1 MTIAL
6 ETTSRRLISSS
17 KVEGTAVYN
26 ADGEK
31 LGTVEC
37 LMIHKEKGS
46 VAYAV
51 MSFGGFLGL
60 GEKRHPVPW
69 QSMVYDTTKEGYV
82 VNLSKDELKAAPNL
96 DPGEYGQLGERDY
109 EEMVFTHYKAEPYWL

>member
-1 MTIAL
+1 MTATL
-6 ETTSRRLISSS
+6 ETNSRGLISSS
-17 KVEGTAVYN
+17 KIEGTAVYN
-26 ADGEK
+26 VDGEK

-37 LMIHKEKGS
+37 LMIDRAQGS

-69 QSMVYDTTKEGYV
+69 QSMTFDTSKEGYV
-82 VNLSKDELKAAPNL
+82 VSLSKDELKAAPNL